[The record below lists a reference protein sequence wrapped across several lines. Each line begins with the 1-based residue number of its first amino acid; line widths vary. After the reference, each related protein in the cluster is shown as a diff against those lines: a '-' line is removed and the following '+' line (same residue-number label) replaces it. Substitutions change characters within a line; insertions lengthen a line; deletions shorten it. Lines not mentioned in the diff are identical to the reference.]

1 MKRLVCAILVGIG
14 VHDVVASSV
23 YAGFLD
29 KLMDQVQQTTEDRAR
44 RKVDE
49 AIDRS
54 IEKSEEKMTNPQKEA
69 PPQTPDAPRPQQEPV
84 SSNSGRPAAAPAA
97 TPGKSA
103 DELAAKSA
111 KPTIE
116 PEASAAAEAK
126 EEPPLQV
133 DAGKDFTPGTR
144 VITEIGY
151 EKDLIGSFPR
161 SLKLKSGNAEV
172 AMVGK
177 TRMLRATSFGEFVIP
192 LPDVLPIRFTMEF
205 EFAGPSGW
213 EQTILFDERQDGY
226 VVQFSPAGGGIRG
239 PNNAEFMSESGE
251 PANNRP
257 IPVQIMADGS
267 YVKVYMNGV
276 RVANAPT
283 AMIGRS
289 RQIRLQVKAERG
301 QPASFGRF
309 RIAAGGRSLYQ
320 SLMET
325 GRYTAEG
332 ILFDTNSE
340 KIRSESA
347 AVLKEIGD
355 LLKAHADLNLVIE
368 GHTDNVGA
376 EAANKTLSERRAASV
391 KDYLEKEFKVPA
403 ARLTTQGLGS
413 TVPVAS
419 NDTPEGRQSN
429 RRVELV
435 AP

>member
-14 VHDVVASSV
+14 VHDVVASPV

-54 IEKSEEKMTNPQKEA
+54 IEKSEEKITNPQKEDQPQPPDEPRRQPEPA
-69 PPQTPDAPRPQQEPV
+69 P
-84 SSNSGRPAAAPAA
+84 SNSRRPAAAPAV

-103 DELAAKSA
+103 EDPAPKSA
-111 KPTIE
+111 KPTTE
-116 PEASAAAEAK
+116 PEAPAAAEAK
-126 EEPPLQV
+126 EEPPLSV

-144 VITEIGY
+144 VIAELTFERDMIGN
-151 EKDLIGSFPR
+151 FPR

-177 TRMLRATSFGEFVIP
+177 ARMLRATSFGEFVIP
-192 LPDVLPIRFTMEF
+192 LPDVLPLRFTMEF
-205 EFAGPSGW
+205 DFMGPGGW
-213 EQTILFDERQDGY
+213 LQSIQFDDRSDGY
-226 VVQFSPAGGGIRG
+226 AVEFDPWHGGISG
-239 PNNAEFMSESGE
+239 PNSAQFMSETGGPPKSGSF
-251 PANNRP
+251 
-257 IPVQIMADGS
+257 PVQIMADGS
-267 YVKVYMNGV
+267 YVKVYINGV

-289 RQIRLQVKAERG
+289 REIRVHMKADRG
-301 QPASFGRF
+301 QPAYFGHF

-332 ILFDTNSE
+332 ILFDTNSD

-347 AVLKEIGD
+347 AALKEIGE

-368 GHTDNVGA
+368 GHTDNVGQ

-391 KDYLEKEFKVPA
+391 KDYLVKEFTVPA

-419 NDTPEGRQSN
+419 NDTAEGRQSN

>member
-1 MKRLVCAILVGIG
+1 MKR
-14 VHDVVASSV
+14 VVLAGSISV
-23 YAGFLD
+23 MIVTLWSAPARAGFLD

-54 IEKSEEKMTNPQKEA
+54 IDKAQDKVTNPSPEGPKE
-69 PPQTPDAPRPQQEPV
+69 TGEEPRQAEEPV
-84 SSNSGRPAAAPAA
+84 ARPKANRPASVKEPAGEAPAA
-97 TPGKSA
+97 TKPAVTESPIGQS
-103 DELAAKSA
+103 EAAS
-111 KPTIE
+111 
-116 PEASAAAEAK
+116 K
-126 EEPPLQV
+126 EEPSPLV

-144 VITEIGY
+144 VIAELTFERDMIGN
-151 EKDLIGSFPR
+151 FPR
-161 SLKLKSGNAEV
+161 GLKLKSGNAEV

-205 EFAGPSGW
+205 DFMGPGGW
-213 EQTILFDERQDGY
+213 DQSIRFDDRSDGY
-226 VVQFSPAGGGIRG
+226 AVEFDPWRGGIRG
-239 PNNAEFMSESGE
+239 PNNAEFLSETTAPPKNGTF
-251 PANNRP
+251 
-257 IPVQIMADGS
+257 PVQIMADGS

-289 RQIRLQVKAERG
+289 REIRVQMKADRG
-301 QPASFGRF
+301 QPAYFGHV

-332 ILFDTNSE
+332 ILFDTNSD

-355 LLKAHADLNLVIE
+355 VLKAHADLNLVIE

-391 KDYLEKEFKVPA
+391 KDYLVKELKVPA

-419 NDTPEGRQSN
+419 NDTAEGRQSN